1 MNNNLFEKSSRS
13 GGGGAPHGK
22 VVESPKRKVTAQS
35 SHASVTVMPNV
46 SCAIRSPAGSG
57 GSGYLETMGL
67 FCEMSAVI
75 GLAII
80 SLSAH

>member
-13 GGGGAPHGK
+13 GGGGSAR
-22 VVESPKRKVTAQS
+22 ESGRKPQEEITAQS
-35 SHASVTVMPNV
+35 SHASVTVMPSV

-57 GSGYLETMGL
+57 GSGYLETMGS